1 MGAGGH
7 FLLWHGRALTFVVS
21 QMGWISLTTIF
32 GMPVLIRLRHLVKQA
47 RIESIMKG
55 N

>member
-1 MGAGGH
+1 MI
-7 FLLWHGRALTFVVS
+7 LMVS
-21 QMGWISLTTIF
+21 QSAWVSFATIF
-32 GMPVLIRLRHLVKQA
+32 GMPVLIRLRHLIKQA